1 MSLNQFCFTGNL
13 GNPAE
18 QRFTTDGKSVVG
30 FSVAVKSG
38 YGEKAVTTWVK
49 CSMWGKAGEGVLP
62 YLTKGQMVA
71 CSGEL
76 SLREYQNKD
85 SSKGFSLEVNVN
97 SLTLCGGKPEQKQE
111 TPRAPKPAPT
121 SGGTFDDMI
130 DEIPF

>member
-1 MSLNQFCFTGNL
+1 MNVFSFTGNL

-18 QRFTTDGKSVVG
+18 QRFTNDGKSVVG

-38 YGEKAVTTWVK
+38 YGGKVVTTWVK
-49 CSMWGKAGEGVLP
+49 CSMWGKAGEAVLP

-85 SSKGFSLEVNVN
+85 GSKGFSLEVNVN
-97 SLTLCGGKPEQKQE
+97 SLTLCGGKSEQKQE
-111 TPRAPKPAPT
+111 STRAQKTAPT
-121 SGGTFDDMI
+121 SGGAFDEFED
-130 DEIPF
+130 DIPF